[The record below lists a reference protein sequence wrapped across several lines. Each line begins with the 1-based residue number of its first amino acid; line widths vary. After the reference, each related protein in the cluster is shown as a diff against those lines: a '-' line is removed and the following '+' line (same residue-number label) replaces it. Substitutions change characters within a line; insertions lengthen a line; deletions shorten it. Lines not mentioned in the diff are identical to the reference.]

1 MSILTSI
8 EEFEE
13 YQPEPEPVD
22 LNESIMIRALT
33 GGSSYKL
40 VTVNP
45 KLLFFIR

>member
-1 MSILTSI
+1 MSTLIST

-13 YQPEPEPVD
+13 YQPELEPVD
-22 LNESIMIRALT
+22 LNESIMIRAMT

-45 KLLFFIR
+45 KLLFFMR